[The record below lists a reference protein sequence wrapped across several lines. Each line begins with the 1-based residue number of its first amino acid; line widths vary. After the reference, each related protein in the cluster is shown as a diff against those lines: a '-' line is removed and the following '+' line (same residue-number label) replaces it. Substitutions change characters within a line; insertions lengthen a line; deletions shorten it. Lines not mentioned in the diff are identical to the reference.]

1 MVERLVPLFREAGV
15 RLMLSGH
22 EHNFQHSIV
31 DGIHY
36 VISGAAGKLRPEP
49 PTDFEAAG
57 TQSWASAGH
66 FLIVEA
72 DEDRIRVHP
81 VGDVSENGSLEA
93 IELRG
98 PEGGVVEAPL
108 VVR

>member
-1 MVERLVPLFREAGV
+1 MS
-15 RLMLSGH
+15 LMLSGH
-22 EHNFQHSIV
+22 EHNFQYSIV

-49 PTDFEAAG
+49 PTDFETAG
-57 TQSWASAGH
+57 TRAWAAAGH

-72 DEDRIRVHP
+72 DEERIRVHP
-81 VGDVSENGSLEA
+81 VGDVGEDGSLEA
-93 IELRG
+93 IELRD
-98 PEGGVVEAPL
+98 PEGGVVETPL